1 MRGTPPT
8 TAYDSLA
15 LQLGFTLLIVGVGCF
30 GTVPAPYIGRLRTK
44 LKHSKTKGIYKTME
58 KNDFLN
64 HTLGPAQELIESL
77 IADGAID
84 TTESSAHALS
94 FGIRV
99 AIQKHAK
106 TYKEPQTALSIIGD
120 LHTTAAICQYLG
132 GITRQA
138 LNDRINNNAI
148 LRLKDGKGRN
158 GYPAF
163 QFANG
168 AVDPSIQKIIQT
180 LLNGGFNEWE
190 TALWLRSRSLMYDGL
205 SALDYMKQ
213 SPEHYDE
220 VLNHARGDVNT
231 RHANL

>member
-1 MRGTPPT
+1 M
-8 TAYDSLA
+8 
-15 LQLGFTLLIVGVGCF
+15 Q
-30 GTVPAPYIGRLRTK
+30 
-44 LKHSKTKGIYKTME
+44 
-58 KNDFLN
+58 KNDFLTK
-64 HTLGPAQELIESL
+64 TLEPAQKLIESL
-77 IADGAID
+77 IANEAID
-84 TTESSAHALS
+84 TTDSSARELS
-94 FGIRV
+94 FAIRV

-138 LNDRINNNAI
+138 LNDRINKNTI

-180 LLNGGFNEWE
+180 LLNGGFDEWE
-190 TALWLRSRSLMYDGL
+190 TALWLRDNSLLYDGL

-213 SPEHYDE
+213 SPEHYEE
-220 VLNHARGDVNT
+220 VLDHARSDVNT
-231 RHANL
+231 RHAF